1 MAIRLSTTPPRA
13 YLEAFRPQLSYS
25 PARNWM
31 NDPNGLL
38 YHDGAYHL
46 FYQYNPNG
54 DVWGDMSWG
63 HAVSADLV
71 HWSELPVAL
80 QVEKDADGAITQS
93 FFSGSAVVDHNN
105 SSGLGSNGQAP
116 MVAIYTSVYPG
127 AMTLANGTHVRQGQQ
142 SQSLAVSLDS
152 GGSWTQYAGNPVL
165 ALPPAAYQDEYRE
178 FRDPKVFW
186 YAPQAK
192 WVMVVVLAMQHKAL
206 WYASKDLIAWEFM
219 SEFGPVGATGGVWE
233 CPDLFELPVD
243 GDAANSKWV
252 LVINLNPGGPAGGS
266 GAQYF
271 IGQFDGQR
279 FVADPVVAGHGAR
292 AGAPVVVTAQP
303 GEHVHWL
310 DYGADYYAA
319 VSWNDAPDGKRVM
332 IGWMSNWL
340 YARQVPTAPWRSA
353 QSVARDVS
361 LRSIDGQI
369 RLIQQPVA
377 AFAQL
382 RRDVLLAVAGQA
394 VAAGVSALAPACA
407 GIADIEL
414 LLDPG
419 SALRAG
425 VLVHTGANGD
435 QTVIGYD
442 SALGQV
448 YVDRSGAGDASFSDI
463 FAARHAAPVALRGG
477 AIRLRIL
484 VDSASVTVFAGD
496 GEAVLTSQ
504 IFPGTGSDGMALFAE
519 GGQATVRQL
528 TVWSLASIWAPDGA

>member
-1 MAIRLSTTPPRA
+1 MAIRLSTTPQRA
-13 YLEAFRPQLSYS
+13 YLEAHRPQLSYS

-31 NDPNGLL
+31 NDPNGLV
-38 YHDGAYHL
+38 YHDGEYHL
-46 FYQYNPNG
+46 FYQYNPN
-54 DVWGDMSWG
+54 DDEWGDMSWG
-63 HAVSADLV
+63 HAVSRDLV

-80 QVEKDADGAITQS
+80 QVEKDAQGAITQS
-93 FFSGSAVVDHNN
+93 FFSGSAVVDHSN
-105 SSGLGSNGQAP
+105 SSGLGSIGQAP

-127 AMTLANGTHVRQGQQ
+127 AMTLANGARVRQGQQ
-142 SQSLAVSLDS
+142 SQSLAVSLDC
-152 GGSWTQYAGNPVL
+152 GRNWTQYAGNPVL

-186 YAPQAK
+186 YAPHAK

-206 WYASKDLIAWEFM
+206 WYASKDLIEWEFM
-219 SEFGPVGATGGVWE
+219 SEFGPVSAVGGVWE

-279 FVADPVVAGHGAR
+279 FLADPVAADKGAR
-292 AGAPVVVTAQP
+292 AGEPVVVTAQP
-303 GEHVHWL
+303 GDHVDWL

-353 QSVARDVS
+353 QSVAREVS
-361 LRSIDGQI
+361 LRTIDGQV

-377 AFAQL
+377 AFDRL
-382 RRDVLLAVAGQA
+382 RQDVLLALADQD
-394 VAAGVSALAPACA
+394 VAAGVTALAPACTGA
-407 GIADIEL
+407 ADIEL

-442 SALGQV
+442 RASGQV
-448 YVDRSGAGDASFSDI
+448 YVDRSGAGDAAFSDI
-463 FAARHAAPVALRGG
+463 FAARHAAPVALRDG

-496 GEAVLTSQ
+496 CEAVLTSQ
-504 IFPGTGSDGMALFAE
+504 IFPGAGSDGMALFAE
-519 GGQATVRQL
+519 GGQARLRHL
-528 TVWSLASIWAPDGA
+528 TVWSLASIWAQDGA